1 MPVAPNFAVD
11 QTAGSHSLA
20 RGCSPRRSAHSPLK
34 SVAEEGARVD
44 GTQVIAATA
53 RDGEE
58 RQIEQDA

>member
-1 MPVAPNFAVD
+1 
-11 QTAGSHSLA
+11 
-20 RGCSPRRSAHSPLK
+20 LK